1 MQRSFGGSLTAP
13 PKRLIQ
19 TSYHHRENM
28 PRAKKP
34 RYSDDE
40 IITLARSNRGYG
52 LERMIRK
59 IYFENGTKRSQ
70 GQSAYYFEALM
81 IIQENNDST
90 GEDLYSWIEDP
101 EATRFVTREMY
112 LRLTGETR
120 VPRGA
125 GMSQGGRTSKPT
137 RKTSGRGNLL
147 SDVPLPPQ
155 DFDWGGV
162 IPLWNR

>member
-1 MQRSFGGSLTAP
+1 MQRGFGGTLTTHL
-13 PKRLIQ
+13 KRLIQ

-28 PRAKKP
+28 PRARKP

-125 GMSQGGRTSKPT
+125 GMSQGGRKSKPN

-147 SDVPLPPQ
+147 FDVPLPPQ
-155 DFDWGGV
+155 EFEWGGV

>member
-1 MQRSFGGSLTAP
+1 MARV
-13 PKRLIQ
+13 K
-19 TSYHHRENM
+19 N
-28 PRAKKP
+28 P

-40 IITLARSNRGYG
+40 IIILARSNRGYG

-59 IYFENGTKRSQ
+59 IYFEKGTKRSQ
-70 GQSAYYFEALM
+70 GQSRYYFEALM
-81 IIQENNDST
+81 IIRENNDLN

-101 EATRFVTREMY
+101 GATRFVTREMY

-125 GMSQGGRTSKPT
+125 GMSQGGRKSKPT
-137 RKTSGRGNLL
+137 RKTTGRGNLL

-155 DFDWGGV
+155 DFDWDGV
-162 IPLWNR
+162 IPIWNR

>member
-1 MQRSFGGSLTAP
+1 
-13 PKRLIQ
+13 
-19 TSYHHRENM
+19 M

-101 EATRFVTREMY
+101 EAT
-112 LRLTGETR
+112 
-120 VPRGA
+120 
-125 GMSQGGRTSKPT
+125 
-137 RKTSGRGNLL
+137 
-147 SDVPLPPQ
+147 
-155 DFDWGGV
+155 
-162 IPLWNR
+162 